1 MLFEGANPQLR
12 DLHED
17 GPVVYCEEMDEA
29 AETDEE
35 INAEE
40 GWKDE
45 WSHTPLC
52 RCGNSEGV
60 KLAMVCDHCE
70 ERVCGEEECLRECW
84 VCQRKLCHLC
94 SVLK

>member
-1 MLFEGANPQLR
+1 MLFQGANPHLK

-17 GPVVYCEEMDEA
+17 GPVVYCEEMDEG
-29 AETDEE
+29 AE
-35 INAEE
+35 IEE
-40 GWKDE
+40 GGEDGR
-45 WSHTPLC
+45 SHTTVC

-60 KLAMVCDHCE
+60 KLVMTCDHCE
-70 ERVCGEEECLRECW
+70 GRVCGEEECLRECL